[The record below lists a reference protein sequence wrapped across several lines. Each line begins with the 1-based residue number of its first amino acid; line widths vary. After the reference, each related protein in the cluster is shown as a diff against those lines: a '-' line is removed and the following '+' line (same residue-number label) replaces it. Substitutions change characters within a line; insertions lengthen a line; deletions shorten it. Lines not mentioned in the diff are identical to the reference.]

1 MSRRISRNIE
11 QVINNHDQ
19 TSANQSKLTS
29 IVEIKRPYTVLKDDF
44 FLEKLELDL
53 GQVLVEDVDIAVS
66 HPRLAHPN
74 ENIFIT
80 AIGNGV
86 ARVYKSPSYYL
97 MDHHKFVD
105 LGYEK
110 LATAVSIG
118 FEAIMEPN
126 YRYQQERI
134 TSDNPWW
141 FYVTPLGELFA
152 MELETG
158 DILPLATENVT
169 DVSCVSG
176 PWHWSV
182 DFDYGLMV
190 FFIAGG
196 LLMCK
201 RLIKGYWYNTEVIS
215 FGPGAPYATVSAQLT
230 WDHRVALTVSKTDG
244 TVHTIFTNFLGLGKF
259 TSEVIEAGT
268 ASDYKAAL
276 EGMQYLKGF
285 SDEDV
290 VRIQGSADTTSTL
303 IFKGPSVPTKVYNI
317 KSTTVEWGRV
327 LRVEFN
333 LPIIS
338 TGFDIT
344 KAFEL
349 EDSVGRKN
357 VFLSGIRNADGTLD
371 LTFDGFNDM
380 IGECT
385 LTFTPGVLRNEFLYD
400 CEPWSFTFT
409 PTNLNGNSVP
419 YPTEEILIT
428 ALVDIEPAVLLELQK
443 LKGYSD
449 GDIVNINE
457 SLSDIT
463 AVLTHISEI

>member
-1 MSRRISRNIE
+1 MSRRISKNIE
-11 QVINNHDQ
+11 QVIKNHDQ

-80 AIGNGV
+80 AVGNGV

-196 LLMCK
+196 QLMCK

-230 WDHRVALTVSKTDG
+230 WDYRVALTVSKTDG

-268 ASDYKAAL
+268 ASDYKASL

-285 SDEDV
+285 SDEDI
-290 VRIQGSADTTSTL
+290 VRIYGTTDMDTTL
-303 IFKGPSVPTKVYNI
+303 IYRGPSTPTSVYNL

-327 LRVEFN
+327 LRIVFN
-333 LPIIS
+333 LPIIA
-338 TGFDIT
+338 TGFNIT
-344 KAFEL
+344 NAFEL
-349 EDSVGRKN
+349 EDSTGRKSR
-357 VFLSGIRNADGTLD
+357 FMSGVRNTDGSVD
-371 LTFDGFNDM
+371 LTFDGFNDLV
-380 IGECT
+380 GVCK
-385 LTFTPGVLRNEFLYD
+385 LSFKPGVMRNEFNLD
-400 CEPWSFTFT
+400 CQEWSYYFT
-409 PTNLNGNSVP
+409 PTNLNGTSVP
-419 YPTEEILIT
+419 YTNEEIVIT
-428 ALVDIEPAVLLELQK
+428 GPSDITPVTLLELQRYK
-443 LKGYSD
+443 TSNDETINIVSNSD
-449 GDIVNINE
+449 
-457 SLSDIT
+457 LSAT
-463 AVLTHISEI
+463 LTHISEL